1 MLLSF
6 AVGAFVMFLLHLKD
20 NVPAD
25 KSGSV
30 KTTESK
36 QQKKPEKKEGVE
48 PTFDFYTLLPEMEVM
63 VDKKNKGSQ
72 PIVTSPSDDSDAA
85 EVQSNDGTL
94 AVGGVSVSSASLET
108 HANYNIPKGMK
119 VTHCML
125 YGNDTANVVKIYEA
139 NINDGDA
146 EEMGAGVINTEINCT
161 DFNATDTNYVVM
173 KWSPTTA
180 DSDLLYGGYITI
192 AKI

>member
-1 MLLSF
+1 M
-6 AVGAFVMFLLHLKD
+6 A
-20 NVPAD
+20 
-25 KSGSV
+25 GSDGYPSRIKV
-30 KTTESK
+30 L
-36 QQKKPEKKEGVE
+36 PM
-48 PTFDFYTLLPEMEVM
+48 DFIP
-63 VDKKNKGSQ
+63 N
-72 PIVTSPSDDSDAA
+72 DDSDAA
-85 EVQSNDGTL
+85 EVQSHDGTL
-94 AVGGVSVSSASLET
+94 AVGGVSVSSASVET

-125 YGNDTANVVKIYEA
+125 YWNDTANVVKIYEA

-146 EEMGAGVINTEINCT
+146 VEMGAGVINTEINCT

-192 AKI
+192 GKI